1 MNESDRNE
9 LGRSLNA
16 AMSVSRFGK
25 PVGPDAFDMWWHL
38 LSDHSIQVVTKAID
52 AYVRSSGEAPTPH
65 DILSVIN
72 ESLGYPSPEEAW
84 NRLPK
89 GESDG
94 GYVNQQMMDG
104 MGACSDSLERGDM
117 ISARMAFLESYK
129 KSVETAKL
137 EGKQAEYFYTAPTGL
152 GLEERLGK
160 KHQDT
165 LAAINLG
172 WLDKNTDSVKQMLAI
187 TSEGSPIALEDL
199 SRKSDSK
206 AKLKALSSIRERLNM
221 E

>member
-1 MNESDRNE
+1 MNDSDRNE

-38 LSDHSIQVVTKAID
+38 LSDHSIQTVTKALD
-52 AYVRSSGEAPTPH
+52 TYARSCSEAPTPH

-72 ESLGYPSPEEAW
+72 EGLGYPSPEEAW

-89 GESDG
+89 SENDG

-104 MGACSDSLERGDM
+104 MGACSDSLDRGDM

-129 KSVETAKL
+129 KSVDTAKL
-137 EGKQAEYFYTAPTGL
+137 EGKPAEYFYTAPTGI
-152 GLEERLGK
+152 GLEEKQEK
-160 KHQDT
+160 KHQD
-165 LAAINLG
+165 LLLAINLG
-172 WLDKNTDSVKQMLAI
+172 WMDKSSSHVKQTLAI
-187 TSEGSPIALEDL
+187 TSEKKPIALEDL
-199 SRKSDSK
+199 SKKSDSK
-206 AKLKALSSIRERLNM
+206 SKLKALSSIRERLNM
-221 E
+221 G

>member
-1 MNESDRNE
+1 MNESDRSTF
-9 LGRSLNA
+9 GTSLNA
-16 AMSVSRFGK
+16 AMAVSAGGK
-25 PVGPDAFDMWWHL
+25 PVGPDAFDLWFGL
-38 LSDHSIQVVTKAID
+38 LDDYDLPTVTSALTKHIKTT
-52 AYVRSSGEAPTPH
+52 RFPPTPH
-65 DILSVIN
+65 HIIEIIGDGF
-72 ESLGYPSPEEAW
+72 GYPSPEEAW

-165 LAAINLG
+165 LTAINLG